1 MGRLSK
7 AHSRRGP
14 TYYLALLEVKGY
26 KRPAGTFSLAINV
39 DDQATLDM
47 IYEEVRKV
55 NERLT
60 RIEEVIEEV
69 LIKGLPEAEL
79 SEEEVREIESS
90 IKEMREGKY
99 VTLEALKRA

>member
-1 MGRLSK
+1 M
-7 AHSRRGP
+7 
-14 TYYLALLEVKGY
+14 
-26 KRPAGTFSLAINV
+26 

>member
-1 MGRLSK
+1 
-7 AHSRRGP
+7 
-14 TYYLALLEVKGY
+14 
-26 KRPAGTFSLAINV
+26 LAINV

>member
-1 MGRLSK
+1 M
-7 AHSRRGP
+7 
-14 TYYLALLEVKGY
+14 
-26 KRPAGTFSLAINV
+26 AINM

>member
-1 MGRLSK
+1 
-7 AHSRRGP
+7 
-14 TYYLALLEVKGY
+14 
-26 KRPAGTFSLAINV
+26 V